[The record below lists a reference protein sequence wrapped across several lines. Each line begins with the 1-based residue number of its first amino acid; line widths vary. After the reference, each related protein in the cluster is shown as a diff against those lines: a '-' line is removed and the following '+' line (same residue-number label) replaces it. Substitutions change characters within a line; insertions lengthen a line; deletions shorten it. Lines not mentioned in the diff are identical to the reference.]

1 MKAKDL
7 WLRFRAVAFRWTV
20 ERELQDELAFHLE
33 MQTRKNVGAGLPEA
47 EARRQARVRFGP
59 KPLIEDQCRDARGI
73 GLLETLCQDM
83 RYAFRSFRRAPTFAM
98 TVIGTIALGLGLNA
112 AFFTLF
118 DAYVLRPL
126 AVRDPYSLYS
136 FTWMDEARRYHS
148 FTWPEYQQFRSDNH
162 VFSEVFAVRKQ
173 LMTRIDGH
181 PAYGE
186 LVTGEYFRMLGV
198 EAVMGRTLSDDDA
211 STPGQEAV
219 VVLSHAFWQR
229 YFGADPFIIGKK
241 ILIRGYPCEVIG
253 VLRDGFAG
261 LDVLPHDFWAPL
273 TLSPQLEDGADV
285 FGPDHPNRLDIVG
298 RLKPG
303 VTRKSAQTLLTAWA
317 QRLTAGRRD
326 GDKAVGVLLESRATS
341 IALSPLMLLLFAPI
355 FAAFALVM
363 VIACANVANMMLARG
378 LARQREIGI
387 RLSLGAA
394 QSRVVRQLLTESA
407 LLAVPAAAAG
417 FVISQTAVE
426 LSVRALFATMP
437 AEYAEYIRFVP
448 LLSDV
453 RVVAFML
460 AAAAGSAVLFGLAP
474 ALETT
479 RPGLVQAARGDFL
492 YNVRPARPRNVLV
505 VIQITASVCLL
516 ICAGLLL
523 RGSNR
528 FRDIDSGLRT
538 RDVIEIYVR
547 ERTRARVLPA
557 LGSVPVVRGIGAVS
571 SVPLDA
577 TAPRISVTAR
587 AGAVPV
593 SVAYRF
599 ASPEFFAVFDVPLR
613 AGRLFTQAES
623 QTGGAVAI
631 LSQTAARRLWPNG
644 GGVGEAL
651 MMAADSRT
659 AGGTKI
665 QRYSRVEVVGVA
677 GDIATGYG
685 ESQSDKTAIYVPA
698 SSRDA
703 GTVLVARVSGE
714 TEAARRAI
722 DAALTAVD
730 PGAVDHIHRMQ
741 ELVVGRVYPLRVAY
755 WLSAMVGGLAL
766 ILTISGIYGLLAC
779 VVAERRKE
787 MGIRMA
793 LGATASA
800 VTGLVLK
807 QSLRL
812 AAPGLAIGALMAVGA
827 SRVLASR
834 LIMLNTFDPGAYAW
848 GMLLVLIACLAAAW
862 VPAVRATRI
871 DPVGRLRQD

>member
-1 MKAKDL
+1 MNARDVWMRL
-7 WLRFRAVAFRWTV
+7 RAVVCRRAVDRDL
-20 ERELQDELAFHLE
+20 EDELTFHLE
-33 MQTRKNVGAGLPEA
+33 MQTRKNLAAGLPEA
-47 EARRQARVRFGP
+47 EARRRARVRFGP
-59 KPLIEDQCRDARGI
+59 KPLVEDQCRDVRGI
-73 GLLETLCQDM
+73 SFLETLWQDV
-83 RYAFRSFRRAPTFAM
+83 RYAFRSFHRAPTFAV

-118 DAYVLRPL
+118 DAYALRPF

-136 FTWMDEARRYHS
+136 FTWIDGARRYHS
-148 FTWPEYQQFRSDNH
+148 FTWPEYQQFRADNQ
-162 VFSEVFAVRKQ
+162 VFSELFAGRKQ
-173 LMTRIDGH
+173 VIARIDGH
-181 PAYGE
+181 PSYGE
-186 LVTGEYFRMLGV
+186 LVTGEYFHMLGV
-198 EAVMGRTLSDDDA
+198 EAILGRTLNKDDA
-211 STPGQEAV
+211 SIPGRDAV
-219 VVLSHAFWQR
+219 IVLSHAFWQR
-229 YFGADPFIIGKK
+229 HLAADPLIVGKT

-273 TLSPQLEDGADV
+273 TMSPQLEEGADL

-298 RLKPG
+298 RLTPG
-303 VTRKSAQTLLTAWA
+303 VTRKLAQTWLSAWA
-317 QRLTAGRRD
+317 QRMTSGRRD
-326 GDKAVGVLLESRATS
+326 DEKAIGVLLESRATS
-341 IALSPLMLLLFAPI
+341 IAMSPMMLLLFAPI
-355 FAAFALVM
+355 FVAFGLVM
-363 VIACANVANMMLARG
+363 MIACANVANMMLARG

-394 QSRVVRQLLTESA
+394 RSRVVRQLLTESA
-407 LLAVPAAAAG
+407 LLALPAAGAG
-417 FVISQTAVE
+417 FVISQATVE
-426 LSVRALFATMP
+426 LGVRALFATMP

-453 RVVAFML
+453 RVVGFML

-474 ALETT
+474 AFEST

-505 VIQITASVCLL
+505 VIQISASVCLL

-528 FRDIDSGLRT
+528 FRNIDNGLRT

-577 TAPRISVTAR
+577 TAPRVPVTAG
-587 AGAVPV
+587 AGAVPI

-599 ASPEFFAVFDVPLR
+599 ASPEFFAVFDIPLR
-613 AGRLFTQAES
+613 AGRHFTAAES
-623 QTGGAVAI
+623 QSGGAVAI
-631 LSQTAARRLWPNG
+631 VSQTAARRLWPNG
-644 GGVGEAL
+644 DGIGESLQVAV
-651 MMAADSRT
+651 DSRLP
-659 AGGTKI
+659 GSPKI

-685 ESQSDKTAIYVPA
+685 EPQSDKTAIYLPA
-698 SSRDA
+698 SSHDG
-703 GTVLVARVSGE
+703 GTVLVARVSGD
-714 TEAARRAI
+714 TEMARRAI

-730 PGAVDHIHRMQ
+730 PGAVEHIHRMQ

-766 ILTISGIYGLLAC
+766 ILTISGIYGLLSY
-779 VVAERRKE
+779 VVAERAKE
-787 MGIRMA
+787 MGIRIA
-793 LGATASA
+793 LGATAGA

-807 QSLRL
+807 QSLKL
-812 AAPGLAIGALMAVGA
+812 AAAGLAIGAVTAVGA
-827 SRVLASR
+827 HRVLASR
-834 LIMLNTFDPGAYAW
+834 LVMVRTFDAGAYGW
-848 GMLLVLIACLAAAW
+848 GMLLVLIACVAAAW
-862 VPAVRATRI
+862 VPAVRATHI
-871 DPVGRLRQD
+871 DPVGSLRHD

>member
-1 MKAKDL
+1 MNPRDL
-7 WLRFRAVAFRWTV
+7 WLRFRAFAFRRAV
-20 ERELQDELAFHLE
+20 DRELEDELTFHLE
-33 MQTRKNVGAGLPEA
+33 MQTRKNRAAGLPEP

-73 GLLETLCQDM
+73 GFLETLWQDAQ
-83 RYAFRSFRRAPTFAM
+83 YAFRSFRRAPTFAV

-118 DAYVLRPL
+118 DAYVLRPFP
-126 AVRDPYSLYS
+126 VRNPSSLYS
-136 FTWMDEARRYHS
+136 FTWMDGARRYHL
-148 FTWPEYQQFRSDNH
+148 FTWPEYQQFRGDNQ
-162 VFSEVFAVRKQ
+162 VFSEVFAGRKQ
-173 LMTRIDGH
+173 VIARIDGH
-181 PAYGE
+181 PSYGE

-198 EAVMGRTLSDDDA
+198 EAVMGRTLGEDDT
-211 STPGQEAV
+211 STPGREAV
-219 VVLSHAFWQR
+219 IVLSHAFWQR
-229 YFGADPFIIGKK
+229 HFRADPLIVGKT

-253 VLRDGFAG
+253 VLREGFAG
-261 LDVLPHDFWAPL
+261 LDILPHDFWAPL
-273 TLSPQLEDGADV
+273 TMSPRLEDGADL

-303 VTRKSAQTLLTAWA
+303 VTQESAQAMLTAWA
-317 QRLTAGRRD
+317 QRMTADRRD
-326 GDKAVGVLLESRATS
+326 DERAIGVLLESRATS
-341 IALSPLMLLLFAPI
+341 IAMSPRMLLLFAPI
-355 FAAFALVM
+355 FAAFGLVM
-363 VIACANVANMMLARG
+363 VIACANVANLMLARG

-394 QSRVVRQLLTESA
+394 RFRVVRQLLTESA
-407 LLAVPAAAAG
+407 LLALPAAAAG
-417 FVISQTAVE
+417 FVISQATVE

-448 LLSDV
+448 LGSDV

-474 ALETT
+474 AFEAT

-492 YNVRPARPRNVLV
+492 YNLRPARPRNVLV

-528 FRDIDSGLRT
+528 FRDVDSGLRT

-557 LGSVPVVRGIGAVS
+557 LGSVPVVSDIGAVS

-577 TAPRISVTAR
+577 TAPRVPVTAG
-587 AGAVPV
+587 AGAVPI

-599 ASPEFFAVFDVPLR
+599 ASPGFFTVFDVPLR
-613 AGRLFTQAES
+613 AGRHFTPAES
-623 QTGGAVAI
+623 KSGGAVAI
-631 LSQTAARRLWPNG
+631 VSQTAARRLWPSG
-644 GGVGEAL
+644 DGIGESL
-651 MMAADSRT
+651 QIAADPRT
-659 AGGTKI
+659 PGTRI
-665 QRYSRVEVVGVA
+665 QRHSRVQVVGVA

-685 ESQSDKTAIYVPA
+685 DSQSDRTAIYLPA
-698 SSRDA
+698 SSHDG
-703 GTVLVARVSGE
+703 GTVLVARVSGD
-714 TEAARRAI
+714 TESARRAI

-730 PGAVDHIHRMQ
+730 PGAVEHIHRMQ

-766 ILTISGIYGLLAC
+766 ILTISGIYGLLSY
-779 VVAERRKE
+779 VVAERSKE

-793 LGATASA
+793 LGATSSA
-800 VTGLVLK
+800 VTALVLK

-812 AAPGLAIGALMAVGA
+812 AAVGLLGGAMMAVGA
-827 SRVLASR
+827 SRVLASH
-834 LIMLNTFDPGAYAW
+834 LVMMDTFDPGAYAW
-848 GMLLVLIACLAAAW
+848 GMLLVLLACLVAAW

-871 DPVGRLRQD
+871 DPVGSLRHD

>member
-1 MKAKDL
+1 MNGRDL
-7 WLRFRAVAFRWTV
+7 WLRFRAVARRRAV
-20 ERELQDELAFHLE
+20 ERELEDELTFHLE
-33 MQTRKNVGAGLPEA
+33 MQTRKNLAAGLPEA
-47 EARRQARVRFGP
+47 EAHRQARVRFGP

-73 GLLETLCQDM
+73 SVLETFWQDV
-83 RYAFRSFRRAPTFAM
+83 RYAFRSFRRAPTFAV

-118 DAYVLRPL
+118 DAYVLRPV
-126 AVRDPYSLYS
+126 AVRDPYSLYA
-136 FTWMDEARRYHS
+136 FTWVDGARRYHS
-148 FTWPEYQQFRSDNH
+148 FTWPEYQQFRGDNQ
-162 VFSEVFAVRKQ
+162 VFSEVFAGRKQ
-173 LMTRIDGH
+173 LIARIDGH

-186 LVTGEYFRMLGV
+186 LVTGNYFRMLGI
-198 EAVMGRTLSDDDA
+198 EALLGRTLSDDDA
-211 STPGQEAV
+211 STPGREAV
-219 VVLSHAFWQR
+219 VVLSHAFWR
-229 YFGADPFIIGKK
+229 HHFGADPLIVGKQ

-273 TLSPQLEDGADV
+273 TLSPQLEDGADL
-285 FGPDHPNRLDIVG
+285 FGPNHPNRLDIVG

-303 VTRKSAQTLLTAWA
+303 VTRTSAQTLLTVWA
-317 QRLTAGRRD
+317 QRTTAGRRD
-326 GDKAVGVLLESRATS
+326 DERASGVLLESRATS

-355 FAAFALVM
+355 VVAFALVM

-394 QSRVVRQLLTESA
+394 RSRVVRQLLTESA
-407 LLAVPAAAAG
+407 LLALPAAAAG
-417 FVISQTAVE
+417 FVISQVTVE

-474 ALETT
+474 ALEAT
-479 RPGLVQAARGDFL
+479 RPGLVQVARGDFL

-516 ICAGLLL
+516 ICAGFLL

-528 FRDIDSGLRT
+528 LRDIDSGLRT
-538 RDVIEIYVR
+538 RDVIELYVR
-547 ERTRARVLPA
+547 ERTRARVLPE
-557 LGSVPVVRGIGAVS
+557 LGSMPVVRGIGAVS

-577 TAPRISVTAR
+577 TAPRIPVTTSA
-587 AGAVPV
+587 AAVPI

-599 ASPEFFAVFDVPLR
+599 ASPEFFTVFDIPLR
-613 AGRLFTQAES
+613 AGRHFTPAES
-623 QTGGAVAI
+623 VSGGAVAI
-631 LSQTAARRLWPNG
+631 VSQTAARRLWPNG
-644 GGVGEAL
+644 EAIGESL
-651 MMAADSRT
+651 QMAADPRMP
-659 AGGTKI
+659 GGTKI
-665 QRYSRVEVVGVA
+665 RRYSRVEVVGVA

-685 ESQSDKTAIYVPA
+685 DSESDKTALYLPA
-698 SSRDA
+698 SSHDA
-703 GTVLVARVSGE
+703 GTVLVARVNGDTE
-714 TEAARRAI
+714 TARRAI

-730 PGAVDHIHRMQ
+730 PGAVEHIHKMQ

-755 WLSAMVGGLAL
+755 WLSGMIGGLAL
-766 ILTISGIYGLLAC
+766 ILTISGIYGLLSC
-779 VVAERRKE
+779 VVAERGKE

-793 LGATASA
+793 LGATTSA

-812 AAPGLAIGALMAVGA
+812 AAVGSAIGAVMAVGA

-834 LIMLNTFDPGAYAW
+834 LVMMNTFDAGAYAW
-848 GMLLVLIACLAAAW
+848 GVLLVLSACLAAAY
-862 VPAVRATRI
+862 VPARRATRI
-871 DPVGRLRQD
+871 DPVGSLRHD